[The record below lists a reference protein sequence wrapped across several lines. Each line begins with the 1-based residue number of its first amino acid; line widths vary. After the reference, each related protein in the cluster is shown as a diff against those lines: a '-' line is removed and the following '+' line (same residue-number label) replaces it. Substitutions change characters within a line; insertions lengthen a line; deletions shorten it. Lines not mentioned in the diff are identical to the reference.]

1 MLIGK
6 VIYEKRKFSVLFDQK
21 EEKVYEIL
29 SPIEQILKNHE
40 EIDLNPTGIEIE
52 KVKIDI
58 PITPTKIVCVGR
70 NYSEHAKELD
80 NEVPEEPIIFLKP
93 PSSLIP
99 HKGRIIYPSLSSHV
113 DFEGELALVIRRKIK
128 GEKAE
133 NIAQWPEEYYA
144 WTGFLDITARDL
156 QKKDRLWTRAKGFD
170 TFGPLGPWINLTT
183 QVKNLNIQTF
193 VNGELKQNSNTKKMI
208 FPPERIIEYVSE
220 VMSLEPGD
228 IIATGTPE
236 GVGKI
241 KVGDTVLLKI
251 GGLPEL
257 EVSVRK

>member
-6 VIYEKRKFSVLFDQK
+6 VIYKNRKFNVLFDQK

-29 SPIEQILKNHE
+29 SPIEEVLKNHE
-40 EIDLNPTGIEIE
+40 EIDLDPIGIEIE

-70 NYSEHAKELD
+70 NYSEHAKELG

-93 PSSLIP
+93 PSSLLP
-99 HKGRIIYPSLSSHV
+99 HKGRIIYPSLSNHV
-113 DFEGELALVIRRKIK
+113 DFEGELALVIRRKIR

-133 NIAQWPEEYYA
+133 DIAQWPEDYYA

-170 TFGPLGPWINLTT
+170 TFGPLGPWIDLTT
-183 QVKNLNIQTF
+183 RVKNLSIQTF

-208 FPPERIIEYVSE
+208 FPPERMIEYVSE
-220 VMSLEPGD
+220 VMTLEPGD

-241 KVGDTVLLKI
+241 NLGDIVSLKI
-251 GGLPEL
+251 GELPKL
-257 EVSVRK
+257 EVNVGK